1 MTTIPVAP
9 SYWENASL
17 IERRAMLALLAY
29 AAGDAYGFQC
39 EFIPRI
45 QAPAPTTIGTKPG
58 WPAGGVSDDTLL
70 TRLTILA
77 LSEQTPAQARLAFLD
92 SLQTN
97 LSELRGLGPT
107 TRSALGLQVKESE
120 LHQVGTSNGGMMR
133 TAICGIAFSDPIL
146 RFEWIS
152 ALTEATHNRV
162 VARDCAIALATA
174 YGEFDQP
181 IRSVM
186 LAQDL
191 DPRIRE
197 RIANLDS
204 WIPPSDG
211 ISNDSLDTLS
221 AVIQIAEC
229 SQSLLDTYHRAVL
242 LGGDTDTVAALSAG
256 LYALKNPDA
265 AEFLAINWL
274 DEVDW
279 SELDDAMDL
288 VEILLSRRKH
298 DE

>member
-1 MTTIPVAP
+1 MDICPH
-9 SYWENASL
+9 
-17 IERRAMLALLAY
+17 
-29 AAGDAYGFQC
+29 
-39 EFIPRI
+39 
-45 QAPAPTTIGTKPG
+45 
-58 WPAGGVSDDTLL
+58 GG
-70 TRLTILA
+70 
-77 LSEQTPAQARLAFLD
+77 
-92 SLQTN
+92 
-97 LSELRGLGPT
+97 
-107 TRSALGLQVKESE
+107 
-120 LHQVGTSNGGMMR
+120 H
-133 TAICGIAFSDPIL
+133 
-146 RFEWIS
+146 
-152 ALTEATHNRV
+152 THNRV

-279 SELDDAMDL
+279 SELDDATDL